1 MTLLATGI
9 IGIYSLM
16 ASNNEIFEQNSV
28 RGQLLIA
35 ANGILDD
42 IGMRHVAG
50 VNGSSLTSLTP
61 NDWSSFLSEN
71 GIEESDVVLS
81 FTDLS
86 DLATY
91 QISSY
96 TAASRTLVITS
107 SSPGTVLPQAGDVFQ
122 IDSGKY
128 LCDVETVSGAA
139 GNLTLTHSAG
149 CSLSGL
155 TISANAVS
163 FGAYRVSLTVTG
175 RSGVVMTR
183 NRQLMTGW

>member
-50 VNGSSLTSLTP
+50 VSGSSLTSLTP

-91 QISSY
+91 QISLPPQAALWSSPVPLRGLFCRKRVTCFRS
-96 TAASRTLVITS
+96 TAA
-107 SSPGTVLPQAGDVFQ
+107 
-122 IDSGKY
+122 
-128 LCDVETVSGAA
+128 
-139 GNLTLTHSAG
+139 N
-149 CSLSGL
+149 
-155 TISANAVS
+155 IS
-163 FGAYRVSLTVTG
+163 
-175 RSGVVMTR
+175 VMLKR
-183 NRQLMTGW
+183 FLGPPAI